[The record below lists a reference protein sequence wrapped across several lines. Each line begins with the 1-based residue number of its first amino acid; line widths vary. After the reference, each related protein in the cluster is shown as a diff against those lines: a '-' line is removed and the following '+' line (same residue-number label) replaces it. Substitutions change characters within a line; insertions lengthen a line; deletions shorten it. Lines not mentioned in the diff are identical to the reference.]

1 MPKILNNVVK
11 LNSGFYT
18 RLLTHGTPFVFSRWG
33 DGEWE
38 GMLHKHPSASVTASH
53 LSEVEV
59 HGLGQNC
66 DGHFYYPNMCD
77 ALRGILLDQHAR
89 HDDRVFHGL
98 LKIARRMYEP
108 AISDILPGF
117 QWVDGDVLLEDF
129 IYGRLSPFFAALRQR
144 RVLYVGPERM
154 QGLTAHL
161 PVARWVSCPLK
172 NAWLDVDRLVSD
184 AATFATPGDVIG
196 LSCGPAAKV
205 IAHRLH
211 QLRPDVTLVD
221 FGSMFDGVCGFKT
234 RSYHKG
240 RDWALIAQQMR

>member
-1 MPKILNNVVK
+1 MPKIFNAVTK
-11 LNSGFYT
+11 LNSGFYA
-18 RLLTHGTPFVFSRWG
+18 RLLAHGEPFVFSRWG

-38 GMLHKHPSASVTASH
+38 GMLQKRTPVSVTASH
-53 LSEVEV
+53 LSEVETL
-59 HGLGQNC
+59 GLGQNC
-66 DGHFYYPNMCD
+66 DGHLYYFDMCD
-77 ALRGILLDQHAR
+77 ALRGLLLDQHA
-89 HDDRVFHGL
+89 HPDPRVFHGL

-129 IYGRLSPFFAALRQR
+129 IYGKALPFFQALRTR
-144 RVLYVGPERM
+144 RLLYVGPERM
-154 QGLTAHL
+154 KGLTAYL
-161 PVARWVSCPLK
+161 PIARWVTCPLK
-172 NAWLDVDRLVSD
+172 NAWLEIDALVSEV
-184 AATFATPGDVIG
+184 ATYATPQDVIG

-205 IAHRLH
+205 LAMRLH

>member
-1 MPKILNNVVK
+1 MPKIFNAVSK
-11 LNSGFYT
+11 LPSSHYT
-18 RLLTHGTPFVFSRWG
+18 EMLEERTPFVFTRWG
-33 DGEWE
+33 DGEWQA
-38 GMLHKHPSASVTASH
+38 MLRTPRD
-53 LSEVEV
+53 
-59 HGLGQNC
+59 GGPDQNC
-66 DGHFYYPNMCD
+66 DGHQYFPAMVD
-77 ALRGILLDQHAR
+77 ELRAILLNASRDPFEP
-89 HDDRVFHGL
+89 VYYGL

-154 QGLTAHL
+154 RGLTAHL

-184 AATFATPGDVIG
+184 AATFATPGDVVG

-205 IAHRLH
+205 LAHRLH
-211 QLRPDVTLVD
+211 QLRPDVTIID
-221 FGSMFDGVCGFKT
+221 FGSMFDGVCGFTT

-240 RDWALIAQQMR
+240 RDWWVISGQMEAV